1 MTDTNEAHLK
11 RYVLI
16 KKYIYT
22 DREGKFEDNPYAQ
35 DFARRQGFHV
45 SCNKV
50 TESKRPLHTCHK
62 LLRFYINESA
72 TQQNIFAVTAE

>member
-22 DREGKFEDNPYAQ
+22 DREGKFEDNTHTLKISHDDK
-35 DFARRQGFHV
+35 DFMCHV
-45 SCNKV
+45 IK
-50 TESKRPLHTCHK
+50 
-62 LLRFYINESA
+62 
-72 TQQNIFAVTAE
+72 